1 MHKTAVSLINPSFS
15 ISARARTSQAKI
27 LHLDQK
33 AAKCTTCK
41 RFCGKFLSCFQQDCD
56 QNLSTRFKT
65 RNGKMSRGEWVKQV
79 CSFQYPSTTT
89 LYRKIIF
96 SQGFQQSSS
105 NKGLCYTFKNITW
118 FDISKYNLYRLF
130 LVVFLAHS
138 SCVFYQIHTV
148 DGFYL

>member
-105 NKGLCYTFKNITW
+105 NMRKMGQYACALPNLVENPFKV
-118 FDISKYNLYRLF
+118 ISNCWKEFIEYPDSQL
-130 LVVFLAHS
+130 
-138 SCVFYQIHTV
+138 
-148 DGFYL
+148 